1 MNNNVY
7 MLTANLCID
16 HYKYL
21 PSEIYLIIVNF
32 LYYPH
37 ELPYQERKNYNHALK
52 SLPKLFVYPGPK
64 MIFTSAMKPFR
75 MCKFVYM
82 LYHAKKKP
90 DERILVIEYV
100 PFKIEAET
108 QTAEYGDSFLLV
120 AKNMRNRYM
129 QNIIDQSHLQ
139 TEMLNTML

>member
-1 MNNNVY
+1 
-7 MLTANLCID
+7 
-16 HYKYL
+16 
-21 PSEIYLIIVNF
+21 
-32 LYYPH
+32 
-37 ELPYQERKNYNHALK
+37 
-52 SLPKLFVYPGPK
+52 

>member
-1 MNNNVY
+1 

-16 HYKYL
+16 RYKYL
-21 PSEIYLIIVNF
+21 PPEIYQIIMKF

-37 ELPYQERKNYNHALK
+37 QYPYLGRRVYNKALTE
-52 SLPKLFVYPGPK
+52 LPKLFVYPGPK
-64 MIFTSAMKPFR
+64 IIFTSAMKPFR

-90 DERILVIEYV
+90 GERILIIEYV
-100 PFKIEAET
+100 PFKIEEDT
-108 QTAEYGDSFLLV
+108 QTNGYNDSFLIV

-129 QNIIDQSHLQ
+129 QNAIDQSHLQ
-139 TEMLNTML
+139 TEMPNTILS

>member
-1 MNNNVY
+1 

-16 HYKYL
+16 RYKYL
-21 PSEIYLIIVNF
+21 PPEIYQFIMKF

-37 ELPYQERKNYNHALK
+37 EYPYLERKIYNKALTE
-52 SLPKLFVYPGPK
+52 LPKLFVYPGPK

-90 DERILVIEYV
+90 GERILIIEYV
-100 PFKIEAET
+100 PFKIEEDT
-108 QTAEYGDSFLLV
+108 QTNGYNDSFLLV

-129 QNIIDQSHLQ
+129 QNAIDQSHLQ
-139 TEMLNTML
+139 TEMLNTILP

>member
-1 MNNNVY
+1 

-16 HYKYL
+16 RYKYL
-21 PSEIYLIIVNF
+21 PAEIYEIIMKF

-37 ELPYQERKNYNHALK
+37 QYPYAERKIYNKALTE
-52 SLPKLFVYPGPK
+52 LPKLFVYPGPK

-90 DERILVIEYV
+90 GERILIIE
-100 PFKIEAET
+100 
-108 QTAEYGDSFLLV
+108 
-120 AKNMRNRYM
+120 
-129 QNIIDQSHLQ
+129 
-139 TEMLNTML
+139 

>member
-1 MNNNVY
+1 MSKDEMFV
-7 MLTANLCID
+7 ANLCINR
-16 HYKYL
+16 YKYL
-21 PSEIYLIIVNF
+21 PVEIYQIIMKF

-37 ELPYQERKNYNHALK
+37 QYPYKERIKYNKALTE
-52 SLPKLFVYPGPK
+52 LPKLFVYPGPK

-90 DERILVIEYV
+90 GERILIIEYV
-100 PFKIEAET
+100 PFKIEEDT
-108 QTAEYGDSFLLV
+108 RTSEYNDSFLLV

-129 QNIIDQSHLQ
+129 QNVIDQSHLQ
-139 TEMLNTML
+139 TEMPNTILS